1 MQEEHKQNQ
10 PDTQN
15 DADDMLD
22 NAQTGAEEQQD
33 EVQDEQQIEED
44 STTAQEEID
53 KLNKQV
59 SALKDQVI
67 RERAENDNLR
77 KRQEREL
84 QSAHKFA
91 TERLIKDLIPVLDSL
106 TLGVDAA
113 RNNENNSEA
122 IEQFIEGSE
131 MTLKLLRETLAKHG
145 IEELNPEGEKFNPE
159 LHEAV
164 TALPNN
170 DVAPNTVLHVA
181 QKGYTLNGRVIRAAQ
196 VIIAKAG

>member
-1 MQEEHKQNQ
+1 MQEEQKPN
-10 PDTQN
+10 PPETQN
-15 DADDMLD
+15 EAEDTLD
-22 NAQTGAEEQQD
+22 NAQNEAERQEVGDQD
-33 EVQDEQQIEED
+33 AQLSEVDGVQAEIEKLDKQI
-44 STTAQEEID
+44 S
-53 KLNKQV
+53 V
-59 SALKDQVI
+59 LKDQVM

-113 RNNENNSEA
+113 RNNENKSEA
-122 IEQFIEGSE
+122 LEQFIEGSE

-196 VIIAKAG
+196 VVIAKAG

>member
-1 MQEEHKQNQ
+1 MQEEHKPNQ
-10 PDTQN
+10 QEPKN
-15 DADDMLD
+15 NADETLD
-22 NAQTGAEEQQD
+22 NVQSEVEEQEVSGDENAQSAEE
-33 EVQDEQQIEED
+33 
-44 STTAQEEID
+44 SNPQEEID
-53 KLNKQV
+53 KLGKQV
-59 SALKDQVI
+59 SVLKDQVI

-113 RNNENNSEA
+113 RKNENSPEA

-145 IEELNPEGEKFNPE
+145 VEELNPEGEKFNPE

-181 QKGYTLNGRVIRAAQ
+181 QKGYTLNGRVVRAAQ
-196 VIIAKAG
+196 VAIAKAG

>member
-1 MQEEHKQNQ
+1 MQKEHKQNQ
-10 PDTQN
+10 PEPQNEADETLENAQGEAEGQAIGDQDTQP
-15 DADDMLD
+15 DEADS
-22 NAQTGAEEQQD
+22 
-33 EVQDEQQIEED
+33 VQ
-44 STTAQEEID
+44 AEID
-53 KLNKQV
+53 KLDKQV
-59 SALKDQVI
+59 SVLKDQVM

-84 QSAHKFA
+84 QSAYKFA

-106 TLGVDAA
+106 TLGIDAA
-113 RNNENNSEA
+113 RNNEHDSEA
-122 IEQFIEGSE
+122 LEQFIEGSE

-145 IEELNPEGEKFNPE
+145 VEELNPEGEKFNPE

-170 DVAPNTVLHVA
+170 DVAANTVLHVA

>member
-1 MQEEHKQNQ
+1 MQEEHKPNQ
-10 PDTQN
+10 PEPQN
-15 DADDMLD
+15 EADETLD
-22 NAQTGAEEQQD
+22 NAQGEAEEQAVDDQDAQPD
-33 EVQDEQQIEED
+33 EVD
-44 STTAQEEID
+44 SGQADID

-59 SALKDQVI
+59 SVLKDQVM

-113 RNNENNSEA
+113 RNNENSPEA

-145 IEELNPEGEKFNPE
+145 VEELNPEGEKFNPE

-181 QKGYTLNGRVIRAAQ
+181 QKGYTLNGRVVRAAQ
-196 VIIAKAG
+196 VVIAKAG

>member
-1 MQEEHKQNQ
+1 MQEEQKPNQ
-10 PDTQN
+10 PETQN
-15 DADDMLD
+15 EAEDTLD
-22 NAQTGAEEQQD
+22 NAQSEAEQQ
-33 EVQDEQQIEED
+33 EVGDQDAPLSEED
-44 STTAQEEID
+44 GVEAEIEKLD
-53 KLNKQV
+53 KQISV
-59 SALKDQVI
+59 LKDQVM

-113 RNNENNSEA
+113 RNNENKSEA
-122 IEQFIEGSE
+122 LEQFIEGSE

-196 VIIAKAG
+196 VVIAKAG

>member
-1 MQEEHKQNQ
+1 MQEEHKANQ
-10 PDTQN
+10 PEAQN
-15 DADDMLD
+15 EADETLD
-22 NAQTGAEEQQD
+22 QGQTED
-33 EVQDEQQIEED
+33 QQIEDQAEL
-44 STTAQEEID
+44 EEAGTLEAEVE
-53 KLNKQV
+53 KLGKQV
-59 SALKDQVI
+59 SALKDQVM

-106 TLGVDAA
+106 TLGIDAA
-113 RNNENNSEA
+113 RNNENNSA
-122 IEQFIEGSE
+122 ALEQFIEGSE

-145 IEELNPEGEKFNPE
+145 VEELNPEGEKFNPE

-181 QKGYTLNGRVIRAAQ
+181 QKGYALNGRVIRAAQ
-196 VIIAKAG
+196 VIISKAD